1 MFSKVSTL
9 IFLTSLIFAENTDL
23 STSLF
28 KTLYD
33 DNGWNKPSIIDGISL
48 STKRVPN
55 MSIKAVKVHIETNI
69 PKNIITDIIMDIK
82 NYNNYFINS
91 KKLYFQVINRDSNS
105 IDGYQFIS
113 VPIPFIKDREYFF
126 RMSSNTFLPDYP
138 KTFIH
143 WHTLNKDI
151 YSYISTDFQSGKE
164 LYLDTGVGIWNI
176 DFLDDSTFILSYR
189 LLIDPG
195 GYLPDF
201 AVDHVNKVNII
212 SLFRDVINEGR
223 RRHIF

>member
-1 MFSKVSTL
+1 MFSKISTI
-9 IFLTSLIFAENTDL
+9 IFLTTFIYAENADI
-23 STSLF
+23 SFSLF
-28 KTLYD
+28 KTLYA
-33 DNGWNKPSIIDGISL
+33 DNGWKKSSIIDGISL
-48 STKRVPN
+48 STKKVPN

-82 NYNNYFINS
+82 NYNNYFISS
-91 KKLYFQVINRDSNS
+91 KKLYFQVINSDFNS

-143 WHTLNKDI
+143 WHTLKKDI

-164 LYLDTGVGIWNI
+164 LYLDIGAGMWNI
-176 DFLDDSTFILSYR
+176 DFLDDGASILSYR

-201 AVDHVNKVNII
+201 TVDHVNKVNIVN
-212 SLFRDVINEGR
+212 LFRDVINEGK
-223 RRHIF
+223 RRHAL

>member
-1 MFSKVSTL
+1 MFYKVSTL
-9 IFLTSLIFAENTDL
+9 IILTSLIFAENTDL

-176 DFLDDSTFILSYR
+176 DFLDNSTFILSYR

>member
-9 IFLTSLIFAENTDL
+9 IFLTSLVFAENTDL

-82 NYNNYFINS
+82 T
-91 KKLYFQVINRDSNS
+91 KKN
-105 IDGYQFIS
+105 
-113 VPIPFIKDREYFF
+113 
-126 RMSSNTFLPDYP
+126 
-138 KTFIH
+138 
-143 WHTLNKDI
+143 
-151 YSYISTDFQSGKE
+151 
-164 LYLDTGVGIWNI
+164 
-176 DFLDDSTFILSYR
+176 
-189 LLIDPG
+189 
-195 GYLPDF
+195 
-201 AVDHVNKVNII
+201 
-212 SLFRDVINEGR
+212 
-223 RRHIF
+223 

>member
-176 DFLDDSTFILSYR
+176 DFLDDSTSILSYR

>member
-9 IFLTSLIFAENTDL
+9 IILTSLIFAENTDL

-55 MSIKAVKVHIETNI
+55 MSIKAVKVHIGTNI
-69 PKNIITDIIMDIK
+69 PKNIIADIIMDIK

-164 LYLDTGVGIWNI
+164 LYLDTGLGIWNI

>member
-9 IFLTSLIFAENTDL
+9 IILTSLIFAENTDL

-176 DFLDDSTFILSYR
+176 DYLDDSTFILSYR

>member
-176 DFLDDSTFILSYR
+176 DYLDDSTFILSYR

>member
-9 IFLTSLIFAENTDL
+9 IILTSLIFAENTDL

-176 DFLDDSTFILSYR
+176 DFLDDSTSILSYR

-223 RRHIF
+223 RRQIF

>member
-9 IFLTSLIFAENTDL
+9 IILTSLIFAENTDL

-164 LYLDTGVGIWNI
+164 LYLDTGLGIWNI

>member
-9 IFLTSLIFAENTDL
+9 IILTSLIFAENTDL

-55 MSIKAVKVHIETNI
+55 MSIKAVKVHIETSI

-91 KKLYFQVINRDSNS
+91 KKLYFQVINRNSNS

-164 LYLDTGVGIWNI
+164 LYLDTGVGIWNT
-176 DFLDDSTFILSYR
+176 DFLDDSTSILSYR

>member
-223 RRHIF
+223 RRQIF

>member
-9 IFLTSLIFAENTDL
+9 IILTSFIFAENTEL
-23 STSLF
+23 STSLL